1 MLLLCLE
8 ADEEDS
14 GDLIDCDNASHLS
27 KTDKLEKRTVT
38 LGDIEPVPE
47 SSPTTAPPPPPTACS
62 EINSAS
68 PRNTDS
74 NMSESTL
81 ADAIV
86 LAIKTASKETSK
98 IVNEPSKTLAD
109 LPSFCGN
116 VSEWI
121 AFRSVYND
129 TSGLFSN
136 VQNVARIRKA
146 LSGEARETCEALI
159 YTETDPLQIMQ
170 VLERR
175 FGRPDA
181 IIKQELNKLRRM
193 TPMNGG
199 MGNISSFANK
209 VNNCVAAI
217 RTLNKLSYLSA
228 PEMTDEIVDKF
239 NDILKF
245 KWCEYKDSQNSDE
258 PELVMLSTFL
268 NKIADQCSAS
278 MPIEK
283 GGSRNSRP
291 TPERRPRRTNAIN
304 TMKLRMCFRCL
315 RAVTCKP
322 RAEESPVRYVE
333 ADIIGYSTKSGPR
346 EGHEGSAQTTAVV
359 TEHTAISVNNV
370 NTMRAYLKIVPV
382 ELYGPEGS
390 MKVHALLDEGS
401 TVTLIDEQVANRIGA
416 KGRRETLRVSSV
428 GGNEI
433 TDEKSRV
440 IRVKIKGLFSR
451 NLKLMTAQTIRN
463 LKLAPQ
469 RVERAT
475 VATCSHLTD
484 IAENLIYDA
493 AAPLSRPINTV
504 HHLRPSDASDIELN
518 DIVKRHFEIESLGVA
533 PRKPSHDPERALVLL
548 DSNSVRLPSGQFETC
563 LLWKASAESIYIR
576 TLVVPASFRR
586 HASAEEVRLVF
597 DAAARTNG
605 KCLNDAL
612 LTGPDLIRSLLG
624 VLVRFRQGRVAV
636 SADIKEMFLRVK
648 IREEDRDS
656 LRFLWRNNMNENPQ
670 EYRMTSLIFG
680 AASSPCT
687 AIYIK
692 IATPQNLNLS
702 TRRRAKRY
710 D

>member
-1 MLLLCLE
+1 
-8 ADEEDS
+8 
-14 GDLIDCDNASHLS
+14 
-27 KTDKLEKRTVT
+27 
-38 LGDIEPVPE
+38 
-47 SSPTTAPPPPPTACS
+47 
-62 EINSAS
+62 
-68 PRNTDS
+68 
-74 NMSESTL
+74 MSESTL

-159 YTETDPLQIMQ
+159 YTETDPLQIMR

-283 GGSRNSRP
+283 GGSRNLRP
-291 TPERRPRRTNAIN
+291 TPERRPRRTNTIN
-304 TMKLRMCFRCL
+304 TMKYDDNNSNSHTAFQPSNRSTINVKMICPLCNNEHGLPDCGEFVKLNMSEKWDAAKRLRMCFRCL
-315 RAVTCKP
+315 RGRHMQATCRGKP
-322 RAEESPVRYVE
+322 CKICRGGHHRLLHQERTT
-333 ADIIGYSTKSGPR
+333 I

-359 TEHTAISVNNV
+359 TEHTAVSVNNV

-433 TDEKSRV
+433 TDENR
-440 IRVKIKGLFSR
+440 G
-451 NLKLMTAQTIRN
+451 N

-475 VATCSHLTD
+475 VAACSHLTD

-493 AAPLSRPINTV
+493 AAPCILIGQDNWGLIVSRQIKSGRANQPAASLTQLGWVLHGCCSSLSRPINTV

-533 PRKPSHDPERALVLL
+533 PRKPSHDPEEGARINNLL
-548 DSNSVRLPSGQFETC
+548 KNGYAEPAPNPSTSERLWYLPHFAVTHPQ
-563 LLWKASAESIYIR
+563 KKK
-576 TLVVPASFRR
+576 
-586 HASAEEVRLVF
+586 VRLVF

-648 IREEDRDS
+648 IRKEDRDS
-656 LRFLWRNNMNENPQ
+656 LRFLWRNNMHENPQ

>member
-1 MLLLCLE
+1 MDSKRVTRAHKMNTAKQENETSMSASTSRSSETGTTPTHMWDHGTNENLSGGSPGQERIDEELNIDDSNRNVNTARQKKHAALLAQLEFEQLEGERIAARAAVARTKMLLLRLQ

-27 KTDKLEKRTVT
+27 KTDKLEKQTVT
-38 LGDIEPVPE
+38 LGDIEPAPE
-47 SSPTTAPPPPPTACS
+47 SSPMTAPPPPPTACS

-68 PRNTDS
+68 
-74 NMSESTL
+74 L
-81 ADAIV
+81 
-86 LAIKTASKETSK
+86 TASKETSK

-109 LPSFCGN
+109 LPSFSGN

-129 TSGLFSN
+129 RSGLFSN
-136 VQNVARIRKA
+136 VHNVARIRKA

-159 YTETDPLQIMQ
+159 YTETDPLQIMR

-245 KWCEYKDSQNSDE
+245 KWCEYKDSQNNDE

-291 TPERRPRRTNAIN
+291 APERRPQKTNTIN
-304 TMKLRMCFRCL
+304 TMKYDDNNSNSHTAFQPSNRSNVKMICPLCNNEHGLPDCGEFVKLKMSEEWDAAKRLRMCFRCL
-315 RAVTCKP
+315 RGRHMQATCRGKP
-322 RAEESPVRYVE
+322 CKICQGGHHRLLHQER
-333 ADIIGYSTKSGPR
+333 TTR

-359 TEHTAISVNNV
+359 IEHTAISVNNV

-433 TDEKSRV
+433 TDERSRV

-475 VATCSHLTD
+475 VAACSHLTD

-493 AAPLSRPINTV
+493 AAPCILIGQDNWGLIVSRQIK
-504 HHLRPSDASDIELN
+504 S
-518 DIVKRHFEIESLGVA
+518 G
-533 PRKPSHDPERALVLL
+533 RA
-548 DSNSVRLPSGQFETC
+548 NQP
-563 LLWKASAESIYIR
+563 
-576 TLVVPASFRR
+576 
-586 HASAEEVRLVF
+586 
-597 DAAARTNG
+597 
-605 KCLNDAL
+605 
-612 LTGPDLIRSLLG
+612 
-624 VLVRFRQGRVAV
+624 
-636 SADIKEMFLRVK
+636 
-648 IREEDRDS
+648 
-656 LRFLWRNNMNENPQ
+656 
-670 EYRMTSLIFG
+670 
-680 AASSPCT
+680 AASLT
-687 AIYIK
+687 
-692 IATPQNLNLS
+692 
-702 TRRRAKRY
+702 
-710 D
+710 

>member
-1 MLLLCLE
+1 
-8 ADEEDS
+8 
-14 GDLIDCDNASHLS
+14 
-27 KTDKLEKRTVT
+27 
-38 LGDIEPVPE
+38 
-47 SSPTTAPPPPPTACS
+47 
-62 EINSAS
+62 
-68 PRNTDS
+68 
-74 NMSESTL
+74 MSESTL

-159 YTETDPLQIMQ
+159 YTETDPLQIMR

-291 TPERRPRRTNAIN
+291 TPERRPRRTNTIN
-304 TMKLRMCFRCL
+304 TMKYDDNNSNSHTAFQPSNRSTINVKICPLCNNEHGLPDCGEFVKLNMSENGTPERLRMCFRCL
-315 RAVTCKP
+315 RGRHMQATCRGKP
-322 RAEESPVRYVE
+322 CKICRGGHHRLLH
-333 ADIIGYSTKSGPR
+333 KSGPR
-346 EGHEGSAQTTAVV
+346 EV
-359 TEHTAISVNNV
+359 
-370 NTMRAYLKIVPV
+370 MR
-382 ELYGPEGS
+382 E
-390 MKVHALLDEGS
+390 
-401 TVTLIDEQVANRIGA
+401 
-416 KGRRETLRVSSV
+416 RR
-428 GGNEI
+428 
-433 TDEKSRV
+433 
-440 IRVKIKGLFSR
+440 
-451 NLKLMTAQTIRN
+451 
-463 LKLAPQ
+463 
-469 RVERAT
+469 
-475 VATCSHLTD
+475 
-484 IAENLIYDA
+484 
-493 AAPLSRPINTV
+493 
-504 HHLRPSDASDIELN
+504 
-518 DIVKRHFEIESLGVA
+518 
-533 PRKPSHDPERALVLL
+533 
-548 DSNSVRLPSGQFETC
+548 
-563 LLWKASAESIYIR
+563 
-576 TLVVPASFRR
+576 
-586 HASAEEVRLVF
+586 
-597 DAAARTNG
+597 
-605 KCLNDAL
+605 
-612 LTGPDLIRSLLG
+612 
-624 VLVRFRQGRVAV
+624 RQ
-636 SADIKEMFLRVK
+636 
-648 IREEDRDS
+648 
-656 LRFLWRNNMNENPQ
+656 P
-670 EYRMTSLIFG
+670 
-680 AASSPCT
+680 SSP
-687 AIYIK
+687 
-692 IATPQNLNLS
+692 S
-702 TRRRAKRY
+702 TRRY
-710 D
+710 L